1 MGQSRMGW
9 RGMAEVEQN
18 MDDPEP
24 QNTPTEDTPTEDT
37 RTEDALTAPVPYEPA
52 QAPVIEPPEQPVGY
66 AKPQPWTVEGPAP
79 TISGRPISG
88 KPSAAQHM
96 RTVGSALVNWWRAVS
111 IQALCLAVLWL
122 IGLEILRVPLAPA
135 WALVAGLMAFVPNI
149 GGVIALIGPV
159 LCILFQG
166 RDFDRLAFLLG
177 IYAIIVVIDQLVLQP
192 WLMKRMAR
200 VPLWASILVPLVL
213 AFNPITPFWGVL
225 LAPPLL
231 AIIYTFRKPKA
242 ARRHVV

>member
-1 MGQSRMGW
+1 MD
-9 RGMAEVEQN
+9 
-18 MDDPEP
+18 DDPEP
-24 QNTPTEDTPTEDT
+24 KDTPTEDT
-37 RTEDALTAPVPYEPA
+37 LTAPVPYEPA
-52 QAPVIEPPEQPVGY
+52 QPPVIEQPVGY
-66 AKPQPWTVEGPAP
+66 AKPQSWTVEGPAP
-79 TISGRPISG
+79 TISG

-96 RTVGSALVNWWRAVS
+96 RTAGSALVNWWRAVS
-111 IQALCLAVLWL
+111 IEALCVAVLWL

-159 LCILFQG
+159 LSILFQG

-192 WLMKRMAR
+192 WLMKRMSR
-200 VPLWASILVPLVL
+200 LPLWASILIPLVL

-231 AIIYTFRKPKA
+231 AVIYAFRKPKA
-242 ARRHVV
+242 AR